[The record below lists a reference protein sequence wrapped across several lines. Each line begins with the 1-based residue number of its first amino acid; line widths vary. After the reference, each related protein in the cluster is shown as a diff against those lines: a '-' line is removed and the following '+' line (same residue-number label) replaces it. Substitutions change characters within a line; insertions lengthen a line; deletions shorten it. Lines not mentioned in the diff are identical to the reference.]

1 MVANTLS
8 KQTPLQQLSRC
19 GGFGGWVAVTRRRV
33 TYLFYRSKGSVE
45 EIKPGRLP
53 SISVDLQIGVV
64 RFRPMLTIPTLKKTL
79 LIGFVV
85 CVLAAACSSNDG
97 RGEQFVPPD
106 TTVAETT
113 TTSDAPSTSVDD
125 TSTTPTDAPSTS
137 VDETTTTVVE
147 RLTYDEIA
155 EFIEET
161 NPTIIVGE
169 DVVNEDG
176 SIGSSV
182 PFNPLPPELLPEPV
196 VVTVPPTTA
205 STTTEAPSTT
215 EPTTTPSTTEP
226 ATDTPTTTTVWRE
239 ATDRIPAEATTTY
252 LQEDP
257 LLREESWITYGA
269 SEPIRLEPGMRL
281 TTDITWVDGAWI
293 IGILETN
300 NSADEIAMFVCIE
313 NFFYKGSQQN
323 VVAGWALAR
332 TDTVGV
338 YQVIYKRNLADGR
351 KLAAVRPNTPADW
364 DAKLANNQSI
374 LHNIDVSECW

>member
-1 MVANTLS
+1 
-8 KQTPLQQLSRC
+8 
-19 GGFGGWVAVTRRRV
+19 
-33 TYLFYRSKGSVE
+33 
-45 EIKPGRLP
+45 
-53 SISVDLQIGVV
+53 
-64 RFRPMLTIPTLKKTL
+64 MLNIPTLKKTL
-79 LIGFVV
+79 LVGFVV

-97 RGEQFVPPD
+97 RGDQIVPPD
-106 TTVAETT
+106 TTVAEATT
-113 TTSDAPSTSVDD
+113 TTGDAPSTSVDETSTTPTSVDD
-125 TSTTPTDAPSTS
+125 TSTTATDAPSTS
-137 VDETTTTVVE
+137 VDETTTTTDVDE
-147 RLTYDEIA
+147 EPLNYDEIA

-226 ATDTPTTTTVWRE
+226 TPDTSTTTTVWRE

-300 NSADEIAMFVCIE
+300 NSADEIVMFVCIE

-338 YQVIYKRNLADGR
+338 YQVIYKHNLADGR